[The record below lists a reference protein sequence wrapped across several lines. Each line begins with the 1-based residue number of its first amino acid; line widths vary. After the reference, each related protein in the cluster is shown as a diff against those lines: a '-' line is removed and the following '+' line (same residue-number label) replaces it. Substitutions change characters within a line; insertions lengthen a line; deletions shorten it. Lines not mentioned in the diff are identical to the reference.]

1 MNIKKLLDLLK
12 SNKRLLLDI
21 ADQLPALVLTEYHR
35 GLVFNKDNASID
47 ALINQQEYC
56 LILLSIVG
64 ELRNSDNKLNMLKQ
78 LRKVEDHIR
87 SFSWK

>member
-1 MNIKKLLDLLK
+1 MNQKKVLDLLK

-35 GLVFNKDNASID
+35 GLIFNRDNASID
-47 ALINQQEYC
+47 AVINQQEYC
-56 LILLSIVG
+56 LVLLSIV
-64 ELRNSDNKLNMLKQ
+64 RDIPNSDNKLNHIKQ

-87 SFSWK
+87 CLSWK

>member
-21 ADQLPALVLTEYHR
+21 ADQLPALVITEYHR
-35 GLVFNKDNASID
+35 GLVFNKDNATID

-56 LILLSIVG
+56 LILLSIV
-64 ELRNSDNKLNMLKQ
+64 RDIPNSDNKLNMIKQ
-78 LRKVEDHIR
+78 LKRVEDHIR